1 MNPPFRQTLVAVC
14 LRKNRQSAMVSDS
27 KKLESSSRVSSV
39 ERRKHPR
46 YPFSATAEVV
56 EIGSGARIQG
66 RISDLGR
73 GGCYIDSMSPF
84 GLGSEVKIRIVD
96 NSRTFVAQG
105 KVVFA
110 SAGMGMGLM
119 FTATEP
125 EHVPILERWLAEL
138 SGEASPEPSVVEDES
153 LSPQAAADKAPSQE
167 QNYVLNELIIALMR
181 KNVLSDA
188 EGKALLQKLLR

>member
-1 MNPPFRQTLVAVC
+1 MIF
-14 LRKNRQSAMVSDS
+14 DS
-27 KKLESSSRVSSV
+27 KRLESSSRVSSA
-39 ERRKHPR
+39 ERRNHPR

-56 EIGSGARIQG
+56 EAGSGARIQG

-73 GGCYIDSMSPF
+73 GGCYIDSMSPL
-84 GLGSEVKIRIVD
+84 GVGSEVKIRIVD
-96 NSRTFVAQG
+96 KNRTCVAQG

-110 SAGMGMGLM
+110 TPGMGMGLM
-119 FTATEP
+119 FTTIER
-125 EHVPILERWLAEL
+125 EQLLVLERWLAEL
-138 SGEASPEPSVVEDES
+138 SGEAPPEPLAVQDEG
-153 LSPQAAADKAPSQE
+153 LSPQAAPDKAPSQE

>member
-1 MNPPFRQTLVAVC
+1 MIV
-14 LRKNRQSAMVSDS
+14 DS
-27 KKLESSSRVSSV
+27 KRLESSSRVSSV
-39 ERRKHPR
+39 ERRNHPR
-46 YPFSATAEVV
+46 YPFIATAEVV

-73 GGCYIDSMSPF
+73 GGCYIDSMSP
-84 GLGSEVKIRIVD
+84 LGVSSEVKIRIVD
-96 NSRTFVAQG
+96 KSRTFVAQG

-110 SAGMGMGLM
+110 TPGMGMGLM
-119 FTATEP
+119 FTTIEP
-125 EHVPILERWLAEL
+125 EQLLVLERWLAEL
-138 SGEASPEPSVVEDES
+138 SGEARPEPLVVEDEG
-153 LSPQAAADKAPSQE
+153 LSPQAAADKAPNQE